1 MNRHQIKR
9 GYLAPALLM
18 LTTSGAAG
26 FDHTPNDAENTQGH
40 HNGGFANVNA
50 EQALLFRD
58 DVVKLEDSLQWTGRD
73 AVELPVSLFVTDLL
87 PGNC

>member
-9 GYLAPALLM
+9 GYLAPVLLM
-18 LTTSGAAG
+18 LTASGAAG
-26 FDHTPNDAENTQGH
+26 FDHTPKDAENAQRQRSA
-40 HNGGFANVNA
+40 GFANVNSA
-50 EQALLFRD
+50 QSILIRG

-73 AVELPVSLFVTDLL
+73 AIELPVSLFVTDLL